1 MILLMGAA
9 GAGKSIQGHQLA
21 DHYGYAYISTG
32 EIFRVLITG
41 KRRNEMLE
49 GKLLSDEEVIK
60 VVDKVLELID
70 TKEQFI
76 LDGFPRT
83 KPQVDWLLE
92 QHKAG
97 RFDLPTVI
105 NLEVSETVMHERLSK
120 RGRLDDNEEAISYR
134 FKQYQAVTR
143 PILKYMKDKGIDIY
157 DIDAG
162 RDPQA
167 IHRDILRAMGHLF
180 ITNPEHLNGNGNGNG
195 TSGAVQPAS

>member
-21 DHYGYAYISTG
+21 DQYGYAYISTG

-49 GKLLSDEEVIK
+49 GKLLSDEEVIR

-70 TKEQFI
+70 TQEQFI

-83 KPQVDWLLE
+83 KPQVDWLLG
-92 QHKAG
+92 QYKAG
-97 RFDLPTVI
+97 RFNLPTVI
-105 NLEVSETVMHERLSK
+105 NLEITEDVVHERLVK
-120 RGRLDDNEEAISYR
+120 RGRLDDTEEAIKLR
-134 FKQYQAVTR
+134 HQQYEAVTR
-143 PILKYMKDKGIDIY
+143 PLLAYMQENGIEVF
-157 DIDAG
+157 DIDAD

-167 IHRDILRAMGHLF
+167 VHRDILRALGHLF
-180 ITNPEHLNGNGNGNG
+180 ITNPEHRK
-195 TSGAVQPAS
+195 

>member
-21 DHYGYAYISTG
+21 DQYGYAYISTG

-92 QHKAG
+92 QHRAG

-105 NLEVSETVMHERLSK
+105 NLEVPESVIHKRLQQ
-120 RGRLDDNEEAISYR
+120 RGRLDDTEEAIAYR
-134 FKQYQAVTR
+134 HKQYQAVTR
-143 PILKYMKDKGIDIY
+143 PLLQYMKDKSIEVIEV
-157 DIDAG
+157 DAD

-167 IHRDILRAMGHLF
+167 IHRDILRALGHLF
-180 ITNPEHLNGNGNGNG
+180 ITNPDLKK
-195 TSGAVQPAS
+195 

>member
-21 DHYGYAYISTG
+21 DQYGYAYISTG

-41 KRRNEMLE
+41 KRRKEMLE
-49 GKLLSDEEVIK
+49 GKLLSDNEVIK

-92 QHKAG
+92 QYEIG
-97 RFDLPTVI
+97 RLPLPTVI
-105 NLEVSETVMHERLSK
+105 NLEITEEVIRERLHK
-120 RGRLDDNEEAISYR
+120 RGRLDDTDEAIARRYHV
-134 FKQYQAVTR
+134 YLDETR
-143 PILKYMKDKGIDIY
+143 PLLEYMKQKGVEVNC
-157 DIDAG
+157 IDAD
-162 RDPQA
+162 RDPQV
-167 IHRDILRAMGHLF
+167 IHRDILRLLGHLF
-180 ITNPEHLNGNGNGNG
+180 VTNPALK
-195 TSGAVQPAS
+195 

>member
-9 GAGKSIQGHQLA
+9 GAGKSMQGHQLA
-21 DHYGYAYISTG
+21 DQYGYAYISTG

-41 KRRNEMLE
+41 RRRNEMLE
-49 GKLLSDEEVIK
+49 GKLLGDDEVIK

-83 KPQVDWLLE
+83 KPQVDWLLNE
-92 QHKAG
+92 HKAG

-105 NLEVSETVMHERLSK
+105 DLEVDENIVHERLHK
-120 RGRLDDNEEAISYR
+120 RGRLDDTEEAIAYR
-134 FKQYQAVTR
+134 HKEYEDVTR
-143 PILKYMKDKGIDIY
+143 PLMAYMAKKGIQIIK
-157 DIDAG
+157 IDAS

-167 IHRDILRAMGHLF
+167 VHRDILRALGHLF
-180 ITNPEHLNGNGNGNG
+180 MTNQNL
-195 TSGAVQPAS
+195 

>member
-21 DHYGYAYISTG
+21 DQYGYAYISTG

-41 KRRNEMLE
+41 KRRNEMLQ
-49 GKLLSDEEVIK
+49 GNLLSDEEVIK

-92 QHKAG
+92 QAEAG
-97 RFDLPTVI
+97 RFELPTVI
-105 NLEVSETVMHERLSK
+105 NLEVSEEVIRERLHK
-120 RGRLDDNEEAISYR
+120 RGRLDDTEQAITVRY
-134 FKQYQAVTR
+134 KLYLDETR
-143 PILKYMKDKGIDIY
+143 PLLEYMGKKGIEVNS
-157 DIDAG
+157 IDAD

-167 IHRDILRAMGHLF
+167 IHRDILRALGHLF
-180 ITNPEHLNGNGNGNG
+180 QTNPGLK
-195 TSGAVQPAS
+195 